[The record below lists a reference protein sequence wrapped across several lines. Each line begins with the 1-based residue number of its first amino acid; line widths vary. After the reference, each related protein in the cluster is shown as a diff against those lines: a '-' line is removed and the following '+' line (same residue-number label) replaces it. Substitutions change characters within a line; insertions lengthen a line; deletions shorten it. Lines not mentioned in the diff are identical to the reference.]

1 FGYIALAEPIVRLLL
16 QHGAAEA
23 ARTSAI
29 TGQILVFFS
38 IGLFSFSAFQLL
50 LRAYYAAQDT
60 RTPALINIAAVS
72 LNTGVNFLYFFTFG
86 LGVKGLA
93 LGHATAYTFAAV
105 AAAVLMRR
113 KLGGL
118 DGRVVLRG
126 IAKVLVGGGM
136 TAIASFGA

>member
-1 FGYIALAEPIVRLLL
+1 
-16 QHGAAEA
+16 
-23 ARTSAI
+23 
-29 TGQILVFFS
+29 
-38 IGLFSFSAFQLL
+38 
-50 LRAYYAAQDT
+50 
-60 RTPALINIAAVS
+60 
-72 LNTGVNFLYFFTFG
+72 YFFTFG

-118 DGRVVLRG
+118 EGRVVLRG

-136 TAIASFGA
+136 TAIASFGASRALAAAVDTRTVIGQVTQVTGSIAIGLLVFVAAALLLRMEDLQLVKEFVVPKVRLRRGARP